1 MISEKEKRYDIET
14 MSTDIVLDKEHLY
27 EKNHAENMN
36 QRLIPDP
43 FLILVNNSKQLI
55 HARNSFT
62 NRIL

>member
-14 MSTDIVLDKEHLY
+14 LSTDIVLDKEHLN